1 MCLVVCLVIGI
12 VVTLRT
18 KARPLDELRGLVFG
32 TVSDALAHFKGA
44 PGVERH
50 TPWAAASLRQ
60 EALGLDASGRARV
73 RVSSRLA
80 EALGGLEPGD
90 ILYVSDRRAWL
101 GGLRSG
107 HGAVAEIVEDEAIWL
122 DAPAELC
129 DAVGSAAARVRAL
142 Y

>member
-1 MCLVVCLVIGI
+1 MGGSIIAPRGAGFGRI
-12 VVTLRT
+12 
-18 KARPLDELRGLVFG
+18 RPC
-32 TVSDALAHFKGA
+32 S
-44 PGVERH
+44 
-50 TPWAAASLRQ
+50 S
-60 EALGLDASGRARV
+60 SRA
-73 RVSSRLA
+73 SSRLA

-107 HGAVAEIVEDEAIWL
+107 HGAVAEIVEDEANWL

-129 DAVGSAAARVRAL
+129 DAVGSDAARVRAL